1 MRYFTIFQNEK
12 CYCDKS
18 VLRFT
23 ADLCVKQ
30 TVSRCPTAGRAVR
43 YTNCTVITNFTSL
56 VSSSRIEE
64 MGKDEKLLS
73 WGRARNRNKEKFRYS
88 TEQTG
93 ERVDMKH
100 EIVSAVKFVMYSKFF
115 TDALSTSSDA

>member
-1 MRYFTIFQNEK
+1 MRYCTIFQNEK

-23 ADLCVKQ
+23 ADLCVKE

-43 YTNCTVITNFTSL
+43 YTNSTVITNFTSL
-56 VSSSRIEE
+56 VSSSIGE
-64 MGKDEKLLS
+64 MGKDEKLLR
-73 WGRARNRNKEKFRYS
+73 WGRARNRNKEKFRFS

-93 ERVDMKH
+93 ERGDMKH
-100 EIVSAVKFVMYSKFF
+100 EIVSAVKFVMYDKFP
-115 TDALSTSSDA
+115 TDALSTNSHA

>member
-1 MRYFTIFQNEK
+1 
-12 CYCDKS
+12 
-18 VLRFT
+18 
-23 ADLCVKQ
+23 
-30 TVSRCPTAGRAVR
+30 
-43 YTNCTVITNFTSL
+43 VITNFTSL